1 LHFIASVTPN
11 QYEQALTAVMEII
24 QDYDSDHMF
33 PVLGFGARLPPHG
46 QVSHEFFVN
55 MCPDN
60 PYCNGITGMVQNKN
74 CIGTCR
80 MHRVM
85 VYLYKLS
92 VSIVNS

>member
-1 LHFIASVTPN
+1 MPN

-24 QDYDSDHMF
+24 QEYDSDHLF

-55 MCPDN
+55 MHLEN
-60 PYCNGITGMVQNKN
+60 PYCNGISGMVQNGN
-74 CIGTCR
+74 CIGTCGLQR
-80 MHRVM
+80 ET

-92 VSIVNS
+92 MFVVN